1 MPSHAVK
8 VGRGARA
15 LTQFITLVALA
26 GSASSQTV
34 PVIGD
39 PGPDATLTIH
49 VGDGVITGKGIE
61 PYRTA
66 WHGLARYEN
75 GDTVDGGIWVQQMK
89 RIRLDGRDV
98 LFRSAGALLYRRN
111 SAQYLGAIA
120 FSSVVDASTL
130 APISS
135 EQHNPDGSGQRWIFN
150 GNHVE
155 QHEWTSDPK
164 AKEVVHSFD
173 LPMLAYDISATML
186 PNLIALQPL
195 KLGYSG
201 VIPVVGDPDH
211 PVRGVPFKVVGREK
225 VNEGRKLVE
234 AWVVDCPDPTTGR
247 LRFWFTGKQPYA
259 VKMDVPANPGVPRTI
274 YDLIG

>member
-89 RIRLDGRDV
+89 RMRLDGRDV
-98 LFRSAGALLYRRN
+98 LFRSAGALLFRRN

-155 QHEWTSDPK
+155 QHEWTGDPK

-173 LPMLAYDISATML
+173 LPMFAYDFQRRCCPIYRAAAAEAWL
-186 PNLIALQPL
+186 FR
-195 KLGYSG
+195 GHSG
-201 VIPVVGDPDH
+201 RRRSGSPG
-211 PVRGVPFKVVGREK
+211 RGVPFKVVGREK